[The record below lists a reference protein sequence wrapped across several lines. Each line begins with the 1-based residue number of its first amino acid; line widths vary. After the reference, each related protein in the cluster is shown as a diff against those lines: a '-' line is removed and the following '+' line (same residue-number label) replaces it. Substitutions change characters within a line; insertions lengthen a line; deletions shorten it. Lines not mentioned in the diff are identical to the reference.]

1 MSFVSEDAER
11 RRIPVA
17 IVSGFLGSGKTSL
30 INALLKDKRLANT
43 AVAINEFG
51 ETPLDHHLIDHGDD
65 KTIVLANGCMCC
77 NLSGDM
83 DEAVMRLFARTQDG
97 SLPQF
102 DRLIV
107 EPSGLADPAP
117 IAQSI
122 LRHPI
127 MSRIFN
133 LESIVVVADAV
144 LVQGQLKKHE
154 MVRKQLSLA
163 DRIVVTKGDI
173 SSQENIAE
181 LRMVFSGLNPLA
193 PVSEAVLGKIRSDE
207 IFSERFLDGDR
218 GYQPVARWFERF
230 AQENTSHV
238 HRHETGIRSIS
249 LTSDRPVP
257 WHEFEVWL
265 RKVRIRYGRSL
276 LRTKAIVNRLGG
288 ERPLVVHAVE
298 HVAHA
303 PVELDKWP
311 SADRRTRLVL
321 IGQDI
326 DIAEIEQGWCSFLQF
341 VDEKNP
347 S

>member
-1 MSFVSEDAER
+1 MSLVSENVER

-17 IVSGFLGSGKTSL
+17 IVGGFLGSGKTSL

-83 DEAVMRLFARTQDG
+83 EEAVMRLFGRTQDG
-97 SLPQF
+97 TLPEF

-117 IAQSI
+117 IAQSV

-133 LESIVVVADAV
+133 LESIVTVADAV
-144 LVQGQLKKHE
+144 LAQDQLKRHE
-154 MVRKQLSLA
+154 MVRKQISIA
-163 DRIVVTKGDI
+163 DRIFVTKGDL
-173 SSQENIAE
+173 SSKEDIAD
-181 LRMVFSGLNPLA
+181 LRTILSELNPIA
-193 PVSEAVLGKIRSDE
+193 SISEVVLGEIKSDD
-207 IFSERFLDGDR
+207 IFSDRFLDADR
-218 GYQPVARWFERF
+218 GHQPVAGWFERF
-230 AQENTSHV
+230 AQANNSHV
-238 HRHETGIRSIS
+238 HQHENGIRSIS
-249 LTSDRPVP
+249 LTSSRPVP
-257 WHEFEVWL
+257 WSEFEVWL
-265 RKVRIRYGRSL
+265 RKIRIKYGRSL
-276 LRTKAIVNRLGG
+276 LRTKAIVSRLGSD
-288 ERPLVVHAVE
+288 RPVVVHAVE
-298 HVAHA
+298 HVAHV

-311 SADRRTRLVL
+311 GADRRTRLVL

-326 DIAEIEQGWCSFLQF
+326 DIAEIERSWRSFLQF
-341 VDEKNP
+341 VDEKSP